1 VPRRILLVDDDIA
14 QISAVKRVL
23 LRAGHRVTLATNSTD
38 ALAAIEEAAPDL
50 VVLAPAC
57 ENGDG
62 AALGRQLASQDAT
75 RGIPIIVLG
84 AGGIDGVAAVIVQHP
99 TDPGALESA
108 LRAAWEHPPQA
119 RPAAAPSS
127 HSLAVRAAAGVA
139 VVQAEGTAPDAPA
152 PNPTW
157 TPAEKLEDRRH
168 LHELEV
174 AQLERAAAEQQA
186 ILELRRASGEGR
198 ETEAT
203 RQVEEDTARRSAE
216 GREHQQA
223 AEEAA
228 RRRVVATAR
237 ERSRPVE
244 ESLWLLSQGGA
255 PTALPVGRGGASPG
269 DSRPVEE
276 SLWLPSQGGA
286 PTALPVG
293 RGGASPGDSRPV
305 EESLW
310 LPSQGGAPT
319 ALPVGRGG
327 ASPGD
332 SAPSGPPESA
342 PRAAEALAPELLE
355 GSLATISMPRLLAL
369 AAQGRATGRLEVAG
383 DAVRTLWVEGGR
395 VVGAATS
402 APTERTEEIAL
413 RLGLITRD
421 QHRQVLPSIPGLASR
436 RVGVLLLDRGF
447 LKPTELALLARR
459 RAEEIAF
466 ALFTCDGRYRFE
478 PGEVVPADE
487 RLALERG
494 TFALAI
500 EGIRRR
506 WQSPRLEAAL
516 GGPATLLE
524 PAAQVPPTNDLALS
538 AEEKR
543 VWELADGL
551 RTLDEI
557 LAGSPLDP
565 LSSRQVLAGL
575 VELGLLQVRIKGPPE
590 ASALPRPGS
599 IDLVRIDEK
608 LEQVRRADYFV
619 ILGLGRTCTGYEIR
633 EASERLLSEL
643 NVERFDLP
651 APDLAGK
658 LEEIQRVLE
667 EARDI
672 LSDDGLR
679 AEYLASL
686 GD

>member
-84 AGGIDGVAAVIVQHP
+84 AGEIDGVAAVIVQHP

-203 RQVEEDTARRSAE
+203 RQVEEETARRSAE

-269 DSRPVEE
+269 Y
-276 SLWLPSQGGA
+276 
-286 PTALPVG
+286 
-293 RGGASPGDSRPV
+293 
-305 EESLW
+305 
-310 LPSQGGAPT
+310 
-319 ALPVGRGG
+319 
-327 ASPGD
+327 

-466 ALFTCDGRYRFE
+466 ALFTCDGRYRFQ

-524 PAAQVPPTNDLALS
+524 PAAQVLPTNDLALS

-575 VELGLLQVRIKGPPE
+575 VELGVLQVRIKGPPE
-590 ASALPRPGS
+590 TSALPRPGS

-608 LEQVRRADYFV
+608 LEQVRRADYFA

>member
-1 VPRRILLVDDDIA
+1 MPRRILLVDDDIA

-75 RGIPIIVLG
+75 HGIPIIVLG
-84 AGGIDGVAAVIVQHP
+84 AGEIDGVAAVIVQHP

-203 RQVEEDTARRSAE
+203 RQVEEETARRSAE

-269 DSRPVEE
+269 Y
-276 SLWLPSQGGA
+276 
-286 PTALPVG
+286 
-293 RGGASPGDSRPV
+293 
-305 EESLW
+305 
-310 LPSQGGAPT
+310 
-319 ALPVGRGG
+319 
-327 ASPGD
+327 

-524 PAAQVPPTNDLALS
+524 PNRWPRSSRAAGRPRDRDGSAGAVEEPPTNDLALS

-608 LEQVRRADYFV
+608 LEQVRRADYFA

>member
-1 VPRRILLVDDDIA
+1 MPRRILLVDDDIA

-84 AGGIDGVAAVIVQHP
+84 AGEIDGVAAVIVQHP

-108 LRAAWEHPPQA
+108 LRTAWEHPPQA

-203 RQVEEDTARRSAE
+203 RQVEEETARRSAE

-269 DSRPVEE
+269 Y
-276 SLWLPSQGGA
+276 
-286 PTALPVG
+286 
-293 RGGASPGDSRPV
+293 
-305 EESLW
+305 
-310 LPSQGGAPT
+310 
-319 ALPVGRGG
+319 
-327 ASPGD
+327 
-332 SAPSGPPESA
+332 SAASGPPESA

-466 ALFTCDGRYRFE
+466 ALFTCDGRYRFQ